1 MSWPRTI
8 LHVDMDAFY
17 ASIEQRDRPELRGQP
32 VIVGGG
38 GKRGVVCAA
47 SYEARTF
54 GVFSAMPGVRAK
66 RLCPDGHFLP
76 VDMEKYRAVSRQVMA
91 IFERFTPFIEPL
103 SVDEAFLDVSGSLR
117 LFPDVGEQIRA
128 AIFEELT
135 LTASVGVAPNKF
147 LAKLASD
154 MNKPDGLTRLPE
166 SEAEILSFLAVLPIK
181 RMWGVG
187 EKTEHK
193 LRASGIH
200 TFGDVHARDEASLRH
215 ILGEKQAGKLWRLA
229 RGIDERPVV
238 TERVEKSISSERTF
252 SEDLTDPATMR
263 RMLVQ
268 LAEKTGRRLRAK
280 GRVAGTVTLKLR
292 FGDFQTLTRQRALPR
307 PSQRDADLI
316 TAVTGL
322 FEEVTL
328 KQGVRLL
335 GVGTSNFQD
344 ESTAT
349 PATQLDLFEEDAGN
363 APADTR
369 LDEAVDEI
377 RRKFGPDSLKRL

>member
-1 MSWPRTI
+1 MSWRRTI

-38 GKRGVVCAA
+38 GNRGVVSAA
-47 SYEARTF
+47 SYEARKF
-54 GVFSAMPGVRAK
+54 GVFSAMPGVRAR

-76 VDMEKYRAVSRQVMA
+76 VDMQKYRTVSRQLMS
-91 IFERFTPFIEPL
+91 ILERFTPFIEPL
-103 SVDEAFLDVSGSLR
+103 SVDEAFLDVTGSLH
-117 LFPDVGEQIRA
+117 LFPAIGEQIRA
-128 AIFEELT
+128 AIYEELT

-154 MNKPDGLTRLPE
+154 MNKPDGITRLPE
-166 SEAEILSFLAVLPIK
+166 SEAEILAFLAALPIK

-187 EKTEHK
+187 EKSEQK
-193 LRASGIH
+193 LRAFGIH
-200 TFGDVHARDEASLRH
+200 TFGDVHDKTEETLRSLV
-215 ILGEKQAGKLWRLA
+215 GEKQAGKLWRLA

-252 SEDLTDPATMR
+252 SEDLTDPDTMR
-263 RMLVQ
+263 RMVVQ

-280 GRVAGTVTLKLR
+280 GRLAGTVTLKLR
-292 FGDFQTLTRQRALPR
+292 FGDFKTLTRQRALTR

-316 TAVTGL
+316 ETALSL

-335 GVGTSNFQD
+335 GVGTSNFREP
-344 ESTAT
+344 ESSAI
-349 PATQLDLFEEDAGN
+349 QLDLFEADKAD
-363 APADTR
+363 PADTR

-377 RRKFGPDSLKRL
+377 RRKFGPDSLKRH